1 MIDTKEDLMELIE
14 KDNSKGGEKKKKRG
28 GSGMTP
34 EQIY

>member
-1 MIDTKEDLMELIE
+1 MELIE
-14 KDNSKGGEKKKKRG
+14 KDNSKGGSDKKKKRG